1 MFDSEK
7 TTGRPLSLD
16 ELTEEELDR
25 EILKGMKDHKN
36 GDVFSADEIEAEME
50 NRINKA

>member
-1 MFDSEK
+1 VFDSEK
-7 TTGRPLSLD
+7 ITGRPLSLD
-16 ELTEEELDR
+16 ELTEELDR